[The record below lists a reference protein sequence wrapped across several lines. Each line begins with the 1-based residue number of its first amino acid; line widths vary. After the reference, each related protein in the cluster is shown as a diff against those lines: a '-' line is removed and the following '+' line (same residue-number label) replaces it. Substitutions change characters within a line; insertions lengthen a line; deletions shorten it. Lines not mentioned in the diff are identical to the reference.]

1 MPYQTNSVEH
11 TTVAVPVL
19 WSQKDAAEYL
29 GVSQKWLERDRWAGP
44 TIPYAKVGRGV
55 RYRASDVV
63 DYLDRS
69 VSGLRRDW

>member
-1 MPYQTNSVEH
+1 MTLPMNPIAH

-19 WSQKDAAEYL
+19 WSQKAAAEYL
-29 GVSQKWLERDRWAGP
+29 GVSQKWLERDRWVGP

-63 DYLDRS
+63 AYLNGNM
-69 VSGLRRDW
+69 SGTQAA